1 MKIADRYENSI
12 VVSKEMLANAVGSG
26 EVDVFATPMMIALM
40 ENTAAKCVADSLEEG
55 QTTVG
60 TSINVTH
67 CAATPVGMKVT
78 CEAIVMEIDKR
89 TIIFH
94 VSASDE
100 CGIIGG
106 GTHTR
111 VIVDKDRF
119 EKKAASKLQKD

>member
-1 MKIADRYENSI
+1 MKIADHYENSI

-26 EVDVFATPMMIALM
+26 EVDVFATPMMVALM
-40 ENTAAKCVADSLEEG
+40 ENTAAKCVADSLEKG

-60 TSINVTH
+60 TSIHVTH
-67 CAATPVGMKVT
+67 CAATPEGMKVT
-78 CEAIVMEIDKR
+78 CEAIVTEIDKR
-89 TIIFH
+89 TITFH

-100 CGIIGG
+100 CGIIGE